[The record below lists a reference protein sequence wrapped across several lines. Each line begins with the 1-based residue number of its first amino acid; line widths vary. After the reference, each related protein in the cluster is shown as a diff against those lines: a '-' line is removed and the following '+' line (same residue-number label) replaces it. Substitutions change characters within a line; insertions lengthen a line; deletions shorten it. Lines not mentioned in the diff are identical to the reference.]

1 MFFFYI
7 FYRIKIYIIFF
18 LYIIFYNSIIFIDM
32 IYKRKVLIGNIDK
45 IKYTWVEVTRLN
57 KNYIEYVF

>member
-1 MFFFYI
+1 
-7 FYRIKIYIIFF
+7 
-18 LYIIFYNSIIFIDM
+18 M